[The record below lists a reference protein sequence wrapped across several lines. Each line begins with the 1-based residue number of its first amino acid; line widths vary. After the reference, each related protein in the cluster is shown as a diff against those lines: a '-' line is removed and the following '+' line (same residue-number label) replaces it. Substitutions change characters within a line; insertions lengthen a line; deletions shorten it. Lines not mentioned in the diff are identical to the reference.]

1 MTKAEKSKY
10 SESQELKDILRRT
23 LYGKKFRLDCGHHIT
38 FGEVLGNDLTIRN
51 GKNFEVICALCGY

>member
-10 SESQELKDILRRT
+10 SASQELKDILRRT

-51 GKNFEVICALCGY
+51 GKDFKVICALCGY

>member
-23 LYGKKFRLDCGHHIT
+23 LYGKKFCLDCGHHIT

-51 GKNFEVICALCGY
+51 GKDFEVICALCGY